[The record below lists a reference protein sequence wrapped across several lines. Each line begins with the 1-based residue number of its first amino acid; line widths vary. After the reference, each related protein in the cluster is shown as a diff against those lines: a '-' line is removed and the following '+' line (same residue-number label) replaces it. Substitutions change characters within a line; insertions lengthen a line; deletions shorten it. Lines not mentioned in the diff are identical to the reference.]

1 MGEAMTPDE
10 FAQKITGVTLST
22 LDAVS
27 RQRLLDV
34 FNELD
39 GNGNGILER
48 SEAVRA
54 ATGDVFTAQGWINGN
69 VIATAHAADA
79 TNNTSITGNTILS
92 AIQGLQATAAQ
103 QLTLLNA
110 QLNAASQNVVTGQT
124 FSGVNGTV
132 FSSGATVNNNM
143 LQALNKI
150 VYNTKLIVDN
160 TSYSASWGTGSTHS
174 GHPDNTG
181 IFAQG
186 GIASPGMPIIYGEH
200 HPQGPFFG
208 TVGSQPIAITPA
220 MPSFGGANDN
230 GNAALLAE
238 VKRLNDKI
246 DRLERVVAGSGANV
260 ARAVIEGT
268 DKVADK
274 VDDQTGT
281 LAAQERQSNRQRKV
295 A

>member
-1 MGEAMTPDE
+1 MN
-10 FAQKITGVTLST
+10 
-22 LDAVS
+22 
-27 RQRLLDV
+27 RQ
-34 FNELD
+34 
-39 GNGNGILER
+39 
-48 SEAVRA
+48 
-54 ATGDVFTAQGWINGN
+54 TWINGN
-69 VIATAHAADA
+69 VIATAHAAND
-79 TNNTSITGNTILS
+79 TNNTVVAGNSILS

-124 FSGVNGTV
+124 FTGVNGTV
-132 FSSGATVNNNM
+132 ISSGATVNNNM

-174 GHPDNTG
+174 GHPDNVG

-186 GIASPGMPIIYGEH
+186 GTIPPYGVGLVSEHLNPTFLRAGPEPIHVFPG
-200 HPQGPFFG
+200 
-208 TVGSQPIAITPA
+208 A
-220 MPSFGGANDN
+220 PSNDN
-230 GNAALLAE
+230 SATVAE
-238 VKRLNDKI
+238 LRRLNEKF

-274 VDDQTGT
+274 VDDQTDI
-281 LAAQERQSNRQRKV
+281 LAAQERQSSRQRKV